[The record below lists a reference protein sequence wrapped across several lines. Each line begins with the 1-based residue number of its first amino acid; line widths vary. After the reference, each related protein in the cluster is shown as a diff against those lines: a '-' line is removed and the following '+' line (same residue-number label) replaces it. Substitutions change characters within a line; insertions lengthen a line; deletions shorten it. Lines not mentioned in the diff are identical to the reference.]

1 MKTQIKWQNL
11 TLQTCQASPDNL
23 AKALSQ
29 HFHRP
34 WSELVQVGL
43 TLNPPPRSTRRSPEA
58 IREECTEP
66 DGSVWGTRFFD
77 VLPPGYLV
85 SPTSKWVWETAS
97 QVVPSFSNAAAVRGH
112 HGFHAAWV
120 PDLQNWLD
128 SDVDH
133 HETKCKALV
142 KGWGDIILGTEGWRS
157 SKMTIKQC
165 YIKETDIVDLQK
177 RYPEVLF
184 KSFHLHQLF
193 NESIYFD
200 FPRSISK
207 LTKWIRDQSLRNLG
221 NEF

>member
-1 MKTQIKWQNL
+1 MKIQIKWRNL
-11 TLQTCQASPDNL
+11 IVETHSCSPDRL
-23 AKALSQ
+23 AKALSK
-29 HFHRP
+29 HFNQN
-34 WSELVQVGL
+34 WETLTSLGL
-43 TLNPPPRSTRRSPEA
+43 SLNPPPGTLRSPQA

-97 QVVPSFSNAAAVRGH
+97 QVVPLFSNSEAVRGR

-128 SDVDH
+128 ADVDH

-142 KGWGDIILGTEGWRS
+142 KGWGDIILGEVGWRS
-157 SKMTIKQC
+157 SKMTVKQA
-165 YIKETDIVDLQK
+165 YVKETDVVALSR

-184 KSFHLHQLF
+184 QVSSRSFLIETF
-193 NESIYFD
+193 YFD
-200 FPRSISK
+200 FPHDIRK
-207 LTKWIRDQSLRNLG
+207 LTKWIRDQSLKNLDAS
-221 NEF
+221 FS